1 MKRELRKMDNQI
13 YSEDKPFDCR
23 YCYFFNDK
31 KDCCTMKECYYAIP
45 LKEEVAFAEG
55 DCRGCAYGRASLC
68 IGYCTLKNLMDLK
81 VRREQNAGRG
91 K

>member
-1 MKRELRKMDNQI
+1 MDKEI
-13 YSEDKPFDCR
+13 YSSDKPIDCN
-23 YCYFFNDK
+23 YCYFYDEK
-31 KDCCTMKECYYAIP
+31 KDSCTNKKCYYIIP
-45 LKEEVAFAEG
+45 YEEKVAYAEG

>member
-1 MKRELRKMDNQI
+1 
-13 YSEDKPFDCR
+13 
-23 YCYFFNDK
+23 
-31 KDCCTMKECYYAIP
+31 MKECYYAIP
-45 LKEEVAFAEG
+45 LKEDVAFAEG
-55 DCRGCAYGRASLC
+55 DCRGCIYGRASLC